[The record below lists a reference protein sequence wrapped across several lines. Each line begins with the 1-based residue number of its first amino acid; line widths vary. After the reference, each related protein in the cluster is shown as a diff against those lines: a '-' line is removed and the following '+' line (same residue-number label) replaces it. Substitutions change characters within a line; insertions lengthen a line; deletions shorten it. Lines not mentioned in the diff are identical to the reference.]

1 MRSARLLIAALAVV
15 SMAVSA
21 CGSSPDTSATTP
33 EASPSASAAV
43 DCAITLNAM
52 GDYGTAVLDLAAS
65 VQANDSMSAVAAAD
79 AMLYAIG
86 QLMPTIEAVGEP
98 AQEFAAHAWAV
109 AALVKSSAA
118 NGTSMQ
124 EALPKITEAFKDP
137 AFDVGGDAVQRY
149 VDGTCP
155 SPSPG

>member
-1 MRSARLLIAALAVV
+1 MRRHVRQVAAAAALAI
-15 SMAVSA
+15 ALCA
-21 CGSSPDTSATTP
+21 CSGTADNSVAEPTADATDGI
-33 EASPSASAAV
+33 

-65 VQANDSMSAVAAAD
+65 LQANDSMSAIAAAD

-86 QLMPTIEAVGEP
+86 QLMPTIQAVGEP
-98 AQEFAAHAWAV
+98 AEEFAAHAWAV

-137 AFDVGGDAVQRY
+137 AFDTGGDALQGY
-149 VDGTCP
+149 VDTRCP
-155 SPSPG
+155 APAQE

>member
-1 MRSARLLIAALAVV
+1 MRRHVRQVAAAAALAI
-15 SMAVSA
+15 ALCA
-21 CGSSPDTSATTP
+21 CSGTADNSVAEPTADATDGI
-33 EASPSASAAV
+33 
-43 DCAITLNAM
+43 DCAVTLNAM

-65 VQANDSMSAVAAAD
+65 VQANDSMSAIAAAD

-86 QLMPTIEAVGEP
+86 QLMPTIQAVGEP
-98 AQEFAAHAWAV
+98 AEEFAAHAWAV

-137 AFDVGGDAVQRY
+137 AFDTGGDALQGY
-149 VDGTCP
+149 VDTRCP
-155 SPSPG
+155 APAQE

>member
-65 VQANDSMSAVAAAD
+65 VQANDSMSAIAAAD
-79 AMLYAIG
+79 AMLYAID
-86 QLMPTIEAVGEP
+86 QLMPAIQAVGEP
-98 AQEFAAHAWAV
+98 AEEFAAHAWAV

-137 AFDVGGDAVQRY
+137 AFDTGGDALQGY
-149 VDGTCP
+149 VDTRCP
-155 SPSPG
+155 APAQE